1 MNSVVSVRVI
11 APKDRARE
19 AAKAKIART
28 PVAKA
33 IGLLGRRWLSP
44 NYGMLLWR
52 CRAIHTA
59 FMRFAIDAV
68 FLDRS
73 LRVVGVSPSVKP
85 FRIVVGPEGTR
96 HVLELPSGTAK
107 QMCLHPGCSLSLS
120 SAEG

>member
-1 MNSVVSVRVI
+1 VSNVVSVRVV
-11 APKDRARE
+11 APKSKGQE

-33 IGLLGRRWLSP
+33 IGLLGRRRISP
-44 NYGMLLWR
+44 HDGMLLWR

-59 FMRFAIDAV
+59 FMKFAIDAV

-73 LRVVGVSPSVKP
+73 LRVVGVSPCVKP

-96 HVLELPSGTAK
+96 HVLELPSGAAE
-107 QMCLHPGCSLSLS
+107 QMRLFPGCSLSLS
-120 SAEG
+120 SADV